1 MNNEAQRN
9 QNHTKQT
16 ELVLA
21 VMLFLF
27 IAFSIVFIV
36 VFTVQNY
43 AGKPLDRERPQA
55 VTTGGGSLGG
65 EPQNPDTPTFVR
77 DPNKKYVAI
86 TYDDGPNNVNTK
98 LIVDELSKYG
108 YHATFFVVGNR
119 VDGTDYNGA
128 AAMKYAAD
136 AGNEIAIHGYT
147 HEVYYDRCTDEEYRN
162 ELAYTE
168 EAILEVL
175 PNYHVNLM
183 RPIGG
188 NITSDRVSESPYAVI
203 MWSVDSEDWKH
214 KFDATVDTIV
224 DNVMSQVRDGSI
236 VLMHDLYT
244 NTYEATKI
252 ILERLHAE
260 GYEVVTVSN
269 LLGNPQPGQK
279 YSKYE

>member
-1 MNNEAQRN
+1 MNHEMKKGNSEA
-9 QNHTKQT
+9 KQT
-16 ELVLA
+16 ELVLS

-27 IAFSIVFIV
+27 VAFLIVFAV
-36 VFTVQNY
+36 VFTAQNY
-43 AGKPLDRERPQA
+43 AGEPMTTQSDPPA
-55 VTTGGGSLGG
+55 VTGDSGGT
-65 EPQNPDTPTFVR
+65 PPADPDVPTFVR
-77 DPNKKYVAI
+77 DPNKKYIAI

-128 AAMKYAAD
+128 AAMKYAVD

-147 HEVYYDRCTDEEYRN
+147 HEVYYDRCTEEEYRN
-162 ELAYTE
+162 ELAYTK

-175 PNYHVNLM
+175 PNYSVNLM

-188 NITSDRVSESPYAVI
+188 NITSDRVASCPYAVI

-214 KFDATVDTIV
+214 KYDATVDAIV
-224 DNVMSQVRDGSI
+224 ENVMSQVRDGSI

-252 ILERLHAE
+252 ILARLHAE
-260 GYEVVTVSN
+260 GYEVVTVSQ

-279 YSKYE
+279 YSRYE